1 MLLCRHPILRWA
13 QRKDKV
19 FIEIAL
25 RDISEE
31 KIELTSNTMS
41 FNGVSDKKKYAFDL
55 ELFAEID
62 TQESKWNKTGFHL
75 LVVLAKKDTD
85 KSFWTRL
92 VKATV
97 KNQYIQID
105 WSKWVDED
113 E

>member
-62 TQESKWNKTGFHL
+62 T
-75 LVVLAKKDTD
+75 
-85 KSFWTRL
+85 
-92 VKATV
+92 
-97 KNQYIQID
+97 
-105 WSKWVDED
+105 
-113 E
+113 